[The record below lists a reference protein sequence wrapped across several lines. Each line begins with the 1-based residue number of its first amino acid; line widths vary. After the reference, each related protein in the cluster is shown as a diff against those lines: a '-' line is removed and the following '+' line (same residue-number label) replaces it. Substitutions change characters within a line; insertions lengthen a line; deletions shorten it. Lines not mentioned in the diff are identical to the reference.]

1 MQYFDLSLIEKGGPI
16 MWPLLALSLLG
27 FVFFV
32 ERALYLHRGQIAA
45 STFVDGIK
53 NLVRKQRVLEALT
66 VCEET
71 PGPTAAIVK
80 AALMNFD
87 RPEAKIRSAVQEAA
101 IIEIPAL
108 ERRIGTIAAIAKASP
123 ILGLLGTVV
132 ALMQAFSVM
141 QSEGPY
147 ANASIFSG
155 EIAEALITT
164 ATGLAIAV
172 MAYLAHHFLYG
183 RVRALVHDMEWV
195 ANEIMQFLMLDL
207 PDEMAGQEATSETG
221 IEDPFIPSQED
232 DEQKTPAEKT
242 T

>member
-1 MQYFDLSLIEKGGPI
+1 

-32 ERALYLHRGQIAA
+32 ERALYLHRGQIPANA
-45 STFVDGIK
+45 FVDGIK

-80 AALMNFD
+80 AALLNFD
-87 RPEAKIRSAVQEAA
+87 QSEPKVRMAVQEAA

-123 ILGLLGTVV
+123 ILGLLGTVA
-132 ALMQAFSVM
+132 ALMQAFAVM
-141 QSEGPY
+141 REEGPY
-147 ANASIFSG
+147 ANAALFSG
-155 EIAEALITT
+155 EISAALITT

-172 MAYLAHHFLYG
+172 MAYLAHHFLHG

-195 ANEIMQFLMLDL
+195 ANEIMQFLLL
-207 PDEMAGQEATSETG
+207 EFPEEMALDEAASETG
-221 IEDPFIPSQED
+221 IEGHGGAREED
-232 DEQKTPAEKT
+232 ARHRRPARM
-242 T
+242 

>member
-1 MQYFDLSLIEKGGPI
+1 M
-16 MWPLLALSLLG
+16 MWPLLLLSILG

-32 ERALYLHRGQIAA
+32 ERALYLHRGQIPA
-45 STFVDGIK
+45 SAFVDGIK

-71 PGPTAAIVK
+71 PGPTASIVK

-87 RPEAKIRSAVQEAA
+87 QPEPKIRSAVQEAA

-141 QSEGPY
+141 QAEGPY
-147 ANASIFSG
+147 ANASLFSG

-172 MAYLAHHFLYG
+172 MAYLAHHFLHG

-195 ANEIMQFLMLDL
+195 ANEIMQFLLLDL
-207 PDEMAGQEATSETG
+207 PDELAAESEGEEIASESEIKDT
-221 IEDPFIPSQED
+221 FIPPPSSEGD
-232 DEQKTPAEKT
+232 ST
-242 T
+242 TDKAS

>member
-1 MQYFDLSLIEKGGPI
+1 

-27 FVFFV
+27 FVFFI
-32 ERALYLHRGQIAA
+32 ERALYLHRGQIQA
-45 STFVDGIK
+45 SAFVDGIK

-87 RPEAKIRSAVQEAA
+87 QPEPKVRSAVQEAA

-108 ERRIGTIAAIAKASP
+108 ERRIGTIAAIAKVSP

-132 ALMQAFSVM
+132 ALMQAFAVM
-141 QSEGPY
+141 QGEGPY

-195 ANEIMQFLMLDL
+195 ANDIMEFLLLDL
-207 PDEMAGQEATSETG
+207 PEELAATAGDEATSETG
-221 IEDPFIPSQED
+221 IEDPYIPPED
-232 DEQKTPAEKT
+232 DEDEEIKPAN
-242 T
+242 

>member
-1 MQYFDLSLIEKGGPI
+1 MEYFDLSLIEKGGPI

-32 ERALYLHRGQIAA
+32 ERALYLHRGQIPA
-45 STFVDGIK
+45 SAFLDGIK

-87 RPEAKIRSAVQEAA
+87 QPEPKIRSSVQEAA

-141 QSEGPY
+141 QAEGPY

-172 MAYLAHHFLYG
+172 MAYLAHHFLHG

-195 ANEIMQFLMLDL
+195 ANEIMQFLLLDL

-221 IEDPFIPSQED
+221 IEDPFIPSAD
-232 DEQKTPAEKT
+232 DEPEASPAEKT

>member
-1 MQYFDLSLIEKGGPI
+1 MNYLDLSLIEKGGPI

-32 ERALYLHRGQIAA
+32 ERALYLHRGQIPA
-45 STFVDGIK
+45 SAFVDGIK
-53 NLVRKQRVLEALT
+53 NLVRKQRILEALT

-87 RPEAKIRSAVQEAA
+87 QPEAKIRSTVQEAA

-141 QSEGPY
+141 QAEGPY
-147 ANASIFSG
+147 ANASLFSG
-155 EIAEALITT
+155 EIAEALITS

-195 ANEIMQFLMLDL
+195 ANDIMQFLLLEL
-207 PDEMAGQEATSETG
+207 PDELAAASEYASSETG
-221 IEDPFIPSQED
+221 IEAPENLEVD
-232 DEQKTPAEKT
+232 DTTPADKAS
-242 T
+242 